1 MVRLFFAKETP
12 KDRPVVTAV
21 MLIRDLTVAPPKK
34 DEKKK

>member
-1 MVRLFFAKETP
+1 LFFAKESP

-21 MLIRDLTVAPPKK
+21 MLIKDVPEAPPKK